1 MNFDFAEILSH
12 HLVDH
17 KTSHK
22 VVATVAGLPVDL
34 GFSPLIRT
42 MWIACAIA
50 IVGLTFAARSESS
63 LARVMRSMFEPMA
76 LFVRDEILEPIF
88 GHHAGHYLPYFLTLF
103 FFLLTCNLLGLV
115 PTMTGVTA
123 NPWVTAGMAICTF
136 GLIQYAGVKEQGLA
150 SYVVHIVPGGVPT
163 VLWPLLFVIEV
174 FGMFAKCISLCI
186 RLFANMLA
194 GHVVSLA
201 FLCMIFI
208 FAEMH
213 KGIGAG
219 MILPSVGMALFIY
232 MMDVL
237 VSFLQAYIFTFLT
250 ALFVGGAV
258 HPH

>member
-1 MNFDFAEILSH
+1 MNFEHILAH

-22 VVATVAGLPVDL
+22 VVATVAGLPVDMGL
-34 GFSPLIRT
+34 SPLIRT
-42 MWIACAIA
+42 MWIACAVA
-50 IVGLTFAARSESS
+50 IVALTFAARSESG
-63 LARVMRSMFEPMA
+63 LAKLMRAMFEPLA

-88 GHHAGHYLPYFLTLF
+88 GHHAHFYLPYFLTLF

-115 PTMTGVTA
+115 PHMSGVTA
-123 NPWVTAGMAICTF
+123 NPWVTAGMAVCTF
-136 GLIQYAGVKEQGLA
+136 GLIQFAGIKEQGLV
-150 SYVVHIVPGGVPT
+150 SYVVHIVPGGVPL
-163 VLWPLLFVIEV
+163 VLWPVLFVIEV

-213 KGIGAG
+213 RAAGAG
-219 MILPSVGMALFIY
+219 MVLPSVGLALFIY
-232 MMDVL
+232 TMDVL

>member
-1 MNFDFAEILSH
+1 MNFESILAH

-17 KTSHK
+17 KTSSH
-22 VVATVAGLPVDL
+22 VVAVVGGLPVDM

-42 MWIACAIA
+42 MWIACGIA
-50 IVGLTFAARSESS
+50 IVALTFAARSQSS
-63 LARVMRSMFEPMA
+63 LARVMRSMFEPLA

-115 PTMTGVTA
+115 PSMKGVTA

-150 SYVVHIVPGGVPT
+150 SYVVHIVPGGVPLI
-163 VLWPLLFVIEV
+163 LWPLLFVIEV

-208 FAEMH
+208 FSEMS
-213 KGIGAG
+213 KLAGAG
-219 MILPSVGMALFIY
+219 MIVPSIGLALFIY
-232 MMDVL
+232 TMDVL

>member
-1 MNFDFAEILSH
+1 MNFENILAH

-22 VVATVAGLPVDL
+22 VVAVIAGLPVDMGL
-34 GFSPLIRT
+34 SPLIRT
-42 MWIACAIA
+42 MWIACGIA
-50 IVGLTFAARSESS
+50 IVTLTFAARSQSG
-63 LARVMRSMFEPMA
+63 LARVMRSMFEPLA

-115 PTMTGVTA
+115 PSMQGVTA
-123 NPWVTAGMAICTF
+123 NPWVTAAMAICTF
-136 GLIQYAGVKEQGLA
+136 GLIQYAGIKEQGLV
-150 SYVVHIVPGGVPT
+150 SYVVHIVPGGVPLI
-163 VLWPLLFVIEV
+163 LWPLLFVIEV

-208 FAEMH
+208 FSEMN
-213 KGIGAG
+213 KVAGAG
-219 MILPSVGMALFIY
+219 MIVPSIGLALFIY
-232 MMDVL
+232 TMDVL

>member
-1 MNFDFAEILSH
+1 MNFEHILAH

-22 VVATVAGLPVDL
+22 VVAVIAGLPVDMGL
-34 GFSPLIRT
+34 SPLIRT
-42 MWIACAIA
+42 MWIACGIA
-50 IVGLTFAARSESS
+50 VVGLTFAARSESS
-63 LARVMRSMFEPMA
+63 LARVMRSMFEPLA

-115 PTMTGVTA
+115 PHMAGVTA
-123 NPWVTAGMAICTF
+123 NPWVTAAMAICTF
-136 GLIQYAGVKEQGLA
+136 GLIQYAGVKEQGLV
-150 SYVVHIVPGGVPT
+150 SYVVHIVPGGVPLI
-163 VLWPLLFVIEV
+163 LWPLLFVIEV

-208 FAEMH
+208 FSEMN
-213 KGIGAG
+213 KAAGAG
-219 MILPSVGMALFIY
+219 MIVPSIGLALFIY
-232 MMDVL
+232 TMDVL

>member
-1 MNFDFAEILSH
+1 MNFESILAH

-17 KTSHK
+17 KTSSH
-22 VVATVAGLPVDL
+22 VVAVVGGLPVDMGL
-34 GFSPLIRT
+34 SPLIRT
-42 MWIACAIA
+42 MWIACAVAIA
-50 IVGLTFAARSESS
+50 ALTFAARSQSS
-63 LARVMRSMFEPMA
+63 LARVMRSMFEPLA
-76 LFVRDEILEPIF
+76 LFVRDQILEPIF

-115 PTMTGVTA
+115 PHMKGVTA

-150 SYVVHIVPGGVPT
+150 SYVVHIVPGGVPLI
-163 VLWPLLFVIEV
+163 LWPLLFVIEV

-208 FAEMH
+208 FSEMS
-213 KGIGAG
+213 KAAGAG
-219 MILPSVGMALFIY
+219 MILPSIGLALFIY
-232 MMDVL
+232 TMDVL